1 MLPQPP
7 ALAKLEQ
14 KMLLQLFVNA
24 GNADEKGRRNFSD
37 IDSYRIDR
45 LCEADGTAKDKLH
58 DLGIATLG
66 DMAERQVTHR
76 FKPRVGEIYCLGI
89 DIGRINPVAVRE
101 HRPFRRT
108 NAARRVDQDT
118 NTP

>member
-7 ALAKLEQ
+7 APAKLEQ

-24 GNADEKGRRNFSD
+24 GNADEKVRRYFSD

-58 DLGIATLG
+58 DLGIAALG
-66 DMAERQVTHR
+66 DMAERQVAHR
-76 FKPRVGEIYCLGI
+76 FKRLVGDIDGLGI
-89 DIGRINPVAVRE
+89 DIGRIDQVAMRE
-101 HRPFRRT
+101 HGAFRRT
-108 NAARRVDQDT
+108 
-118 NTP
+118 

>member
-37 IDSYRIDR
+37 IDSSRIDR

-76 FKPRVGEIYCLGI
+76 FKRRVGGNDCLGHNTS
-89 DIGRINPVAVRE
+89 RIKNS
-101 HRPFRRT
+101 
-108 NAARRVDQDT
+108 ARV
-118 NTP
+118 